1 MTGSMYKNTAN
12 QPGPRKRYTN
22 QPADMHLILPKNE
35 QFSFGEL
42 IQQPLPSKKTIFNP
56 FSDLAILLLKP
67 TI

>member
-22 QPADMHLILPKNE
+22 QPADMHLILPKVE
-35 QFSFGEL
+35 QISLRKL
-42 IQQPLPSKKTIFNP
+42 IQRPPPSKKTIFNP

-67 TI
+67 TL